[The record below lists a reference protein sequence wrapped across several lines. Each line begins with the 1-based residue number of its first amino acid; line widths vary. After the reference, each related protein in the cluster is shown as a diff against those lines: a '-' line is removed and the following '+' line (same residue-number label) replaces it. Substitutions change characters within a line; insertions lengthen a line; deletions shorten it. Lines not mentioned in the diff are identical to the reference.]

1 MPLIDKSRDSQVH
14 DIQLKAIDRSVVN
27 WWEKDFPV
35 IINGKNVPVI
45 YATAERWA
53 KAQIDKGFRDESG
66 ILILPI
72 ISIRR
77 TTPDHHKE
85 RYVPANTDTNI
96 TLTRRVATTPL
107 SETERQSSVYSRV
120 ADPDYIKSADD
131 VVYEI
136 VQIEFPSFV
145 NLDYEITV
153 WTSYM
158 SHQNLNQEN
167 IYKEFRG
174 GRQWFHVDDYF
185 FFGKMGTAQDQS
197 NLDEFSDKE
206 KIIKYKFNLAL
217 QAYFVDKSK
226 VKIFR
231 TAGNTKINI
240 SFSELKPKKIKPSP
254 FLNVPDLLDF
264 GEVDII

>member
-1 MPLIDKSRDSQVH
+1 MPLIDKSRDSQIH
-14 DIQLKAIDRSVVN
+14 EINLKSIDQSVVR
-27 WWEKDFPV
+27 WWQKDFPV
-35 IINGKNVPVI
+35 VINGKNVPVI

-72 ISIRR
+72 VSIRR
-77 TTPDHHKE
+77 TTPDHLKE

-96 TLTRRVATTPL
+96 TLTRRIATTPL

-120 ADPDYIKSADD
+120 ADPDYVKSADD
-131 VVYEI
+131 VIYEI

-145 NLDYEITV
+145 NLDYEITI

-174 GRQWFHVDDYF
+174 GRQYFHVDDYF
-185 FFGKMGTAQDQS
+185 FFGKLGSTQDQS

-240 SFSELKPKKIKPSP
+240 SFSELKPRRIKPSP
-254 FLNVPDLLDF
+254 FLNVPDLLNF